1 MDVKSSSTDVVPVD
15 ASGSCQSKTVAVTQA
30 RSADYALIIE
40 NTMAGLGHSTPE
52 ERSKVYA
59 HARSVVMR
67 HLQLEKLALDL
78 AIAEIER
85 RWRAQD
91 AAENEVP
98 KNAILFDGHGPRVEA
113 RAIATV
119 SMGARGRRRL
129 ARSIGVAVALPAI
142 AAAIFFDFRIADN
155 LDYRSVASGFVERW
169 FMDPGDKPGVTT
181 PVAAG
186 DVAAHGDPS
195 GEAAPAD
202 VALAAEPEAL
212 ALPRPSPAG
221 GDGNEGGA
229 ACDTRSIA
237 ERNPC
242 APDASGR
249 AMAAVTSQ
257 PATATPWL
265 DGLSAFSDLA
275 PGRAPSRTLALP
287 AVTAEQA
294 DGATPHAAPV
304 HEEALMS
311 RDVPPRAAAPAG
323 EEMPMSP
330 DASPPAA
337 APVHEEALIS
347 EDGVPRAAAP
357 QAPKPAVTKPVNA
370 KVATLVA
377 SGKEAALKGDVDRA
391 VRDFSEAIR
400 IDPKYADSYLGRGQA
415 FFRLGE
421 TERAISDYSAA
432 LARDPRHGAALRS
445 RGMAHLYRSE
455 TNLALADLS
464 KAIELGEQDPRLLAP
479 IELFYARRSRGS
491 IYQSQQRYDLEI
503 ADCTAVIESYAHDP
517 ALAEALAANY
527 GSAGAANILAKIYR
541 QRASAYAR
549 GSSVERAVAD
559 LTEAIPL
566 SSDRGYAALIDRSKL
581 HEGLGRRDLAAA
593 DAQAALDIRPGSEEA
608 RLALGRLSALSNQTP
623 PNGL

>member
-78 AIAEIER
+78 AIAEIEG

-98 KNAILFDGHGPRVEA
+98 KKAILFDGHGPRVEA

-119 SMGARGRRRL
+119 SMGASGRRRL

-169 FMDPGDKPGVTT
+169 FMDPGDKAGVTA

-186 DVAAHGDPS
+186 DTAAHRAPS
-195 GEAAPAD
+195 GGAPPAD
-202 VALAAEPEAL
+202 VASAAEPEAL
-212 ALPRPSPAG
+212 ALSGPSPASG
-221 GDGNEGGA
+221 GGKEGRA
-229 ACDTRSIA
+229 ACDSGSSMA

-249 AMAAVTSQ
+249 AMAAETSQ
-257 PATATPWL
+257 SATPTRWL
-265 DGLSAFSDLA
+265 DGFTAFGDLA
-275 PGRAPSRTLALP
+275 PGPAPSRTLALP
-287 AVTAEQA
+287 AVTAEHLAA

-311 RDVPPRAAAPAG
+311 RDVPPRAAAPAR

-330 DASPPAA
+330 DA
-337 APVHEEALIS
+337 
-347 EDGVPRAAAP
+347 
-357 QAPKPAVTKPVNA
+357 
-370 KVATLVA
+370 
-377 SGKEAALKGDVDRA
+377 
-391 VRDFSEAIR
+391 
-400 IDPKYADSYLGRGQA
+400 
-415 FFRLGE
+415 
-421 TERAISDYSAA
+421 
-432 LARDPRHGAALRS
+432 
-445 RGMAHLYRSE
+445 
-455 TNLALADLS
+455 
-464 KAIELGEQDPRLLAP
+464 
-479 IELFYARRSRGS
+479 
-491 IYQSQQRYDLEI
+491 
-503 ADCTAVIESYAHDP
+503 
-517 ALAEALAANY
+517 
-527 GSAGAANILAKIYR
+527 
-541 QRASAYAR
+541 
-549 GSSVERAVAD
+549 
-559 LTEAIPL
+559 
-566 SSDRGYAALIDRSKL
+566 
-581 HEGLGRRDLAAA
+581 
-593 DAQAALDIRPGSEEA
+593 
-608 RLALGRLSALSNQTP
+608 
-623 PNGL
+623 

>member
-1 MDVKSSSTDVVPVD
+1 MVAFPHGLKSSSTDVVPVD
-15 ASGSCQSKTVAVTQA
+15 ASGSSQNVAATQA
-30 RSADYALIIE
+30 RSADYELIIE

-59 HARSVVMR
+59 YARSVVMR
-67 HLQLEKLALDL
+67 HLQLEKVALDL

-91 AAENEVP
+91 AAENEIP
-98 KNAILFDGHGPRVEA
+98 KKAILFDGHGPRVEA

-119 SMGARGRRRL
+119 SMGRSGRRRL

-142 AAAIFFDFRIADN
+142 TAMIFFGFRIGDFGFRIGDKVA
-155 LDYRSVASGFVERW
+155 YRSVASGFVERW
-169 FMDPGDKPGVTT
+169 FMNPGDKPGVTA

-186 DVAAHGDPS
+186 DVAAHRDPS
-195 GEAAPAD
+195 GGAAPTD

-212 ALPRPSPAG
+212 APSRPSAASG
-221 GDGNEGGA
+221 GGEEGGT
-229 ACDTRSIA
+229 ACDSGSSMA

-242 APDASGR
+242 SPDASGR
-249 AMAAVTSQ
+249 AMAAETSRS
-257 PATATPWL
+257 ATATPWL
-265 DGLSAFSDLA
+265 DGLGAFGDLA
-275 PGRAPSRTLALP
+275 PGQAPSRTLALP
-287 AVTAEQA
+287 TVTAEHLAA
-294 DGATPHAAPV
+294 DVATPHAAPV

-311 RDVPPRAAAPAG
+311 RDVPPRAAAPAR
-323 EEMPMSP
+323 EEMSP

-347 EDGVPRAAAP
+347 EGGVPRAAVP
-357 QAPKPAVTKPVNA
+357 QAPKPPVTKPVNA

-400 IDPKYADSYLGRGQA
+400 IDPKYADSYLERGQA

-421 TERAISDYSAA
+421 TERAITDYSAA
-432 LARDPRHGAALRS
+432 LAHDPRHGAALRS

-491 IYQSQQRYDLEI
+491 
-503 ADCTAVIESYAHDP
+503 
-517 ALAEALAANY
+517 
-527 GSAGAANILAKIYR
+527 
-541 QRASAYAR
+541 
-549 GSSVERAVAD
+549 
-559 LTEAIPL
+559 
-566 SSDRGYAALIDRSKL
+566 
-581 HEGLGRRDLAAA
+581 
-593 DAQAALDIRPGSEEA
+593 
-608 RLALGRLSALSNQTP
+608 
-623 PNGL
+623 